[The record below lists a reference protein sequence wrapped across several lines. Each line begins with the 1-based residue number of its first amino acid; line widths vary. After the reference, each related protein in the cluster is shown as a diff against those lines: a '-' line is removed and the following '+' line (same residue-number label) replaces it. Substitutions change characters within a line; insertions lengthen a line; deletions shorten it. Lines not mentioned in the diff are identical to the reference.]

1 MTEQIWGPRIIK
13 STKLIVYEQVGMR
26 WDGNFY
32 ATWND
37 RQNIGRVNYLLLH
50 VAFLIRIN
58 FF

>member
-1 MTEQIWGPRIIK
+1 MTEQNGGPKNIK

-37 RQNIGRVNYLLLH
+37 RQKIGRVNY
-50 VAFLIRIN
+50 VAFLIRIS
-58 FF
+58 FV